1 MTIRLDCH
9 GQFVLDKVG
18 LSQKK
23 TCLCNLNSVAKFN
36 FQLSVTQDEK
46 LSKIFM

>member
-18 LSQKK
+18 LSQK

-36 FQLSVTQDEK
+36 FQLSVTHDEK